1 MSNSIFWH
9 PTKSANLLG
18 GSGTLVMSNS
28 IVRGG
33 ASGTSIGTQNPLFLN
48 TSNIKGADGK
58 WFTNDDGFQLSAS
71 SPAKSAGLLSAI
83 LSDVFDI
90 DADGNITEA
99 SPLDLAGNPRPYG
112 AALDLGAYE
121 YFVEPTPITN
131 SNFLTAVNL
140 WFSDENNATE
150 TYGHISDWNTSAV
163 TDMAN
168 AFKDRA
174 TFNEDIG
181 RWDTSSVTRMSNMFW
196 GASVFNQDIGDWNV
210 SSVTSMSQ
218 MFRSA
223 ANFNQDIGDWNISSV
238 TRTAI
243 MFNYATNFNQDI
255 SGWDTSQITSME
267 RMFYG
272 ADNFNQSIGDWNVS
286 SVTNLEKMFR
296 DAISFDQDISDW
308 NIASATDMDLMFD
321 GSSALSDAKKGL
333 IHKTF
338 SANQYW
344 PYNWAVYANSPPF
357 DLNSTVSLIIAE
369 NQPVGTIV
377 GEFNATDPDVNATLT
392 YFLVSGAGD
401 GNNSLFTLETN
412 GTLKTATTFDYETNA
427 STYSIRVQA
436 KDEYNATV
444 EGNFTVALSDVNDAP
459 NFVIDN
465 KLLANVILSVGI
477 DDPQNT
483 FGN

>member
-1 MSNSIFWH
+1 M
-9 PTKSANLLG
+9 
-18 GSGTLVMSNS
+18 
-28 IVRGG
+28 
-33 ASGTSIGTQNPLFLN
+33 
-48 TSNIKGADGK
+48 
-58 WFTNDDGFQLSAS
+58 
-71 SPAKSAGLLSAI
+71 
-83 LSDVFDI
+83 
-90 DADGNITEA
+90 
-99 SPLDLAGNPRPYG
+99 
-112 AALDLGAYE
+112 
-121 YFVEPTPITN
+121 EPTPITN

-181 RWDTSSVTRMSNMFW
+181 SWDTSSVTRMSNMFW

-357 DLNSTVSLIIAE
+357 DLNSTAPLTIAE
-369 NQPVGTIV
+369 NQQVGTVV
-377 GEFNATDPDVNATLT
+377 GEFNATDPDPGATLT
-392 YFLVSGAGD
+392 YHLVSGAGD

-412 GTLKTATTFDYETNA
+412 GTLKTATVFDYETNA

-436 KDEYNATV
+436 KDEHNATV
-444 EGNFTVALSDVNDAP
+444 EGNFTVMLTDQLNEGPPIQVDGNSTEVKTTGTVNGTNWVKKKTIVLPQQTLVNEVRNEIKNDSTKSAWFTECKIKFFTRMVHLLKAP
-459 NFVIDN
+459 FKHTLRI
-465 KLLANVILSVGI
+465 I
-477 DDPQNT
+477 T
-483 FGN
+483 